1 MEVAMYPINVAYHTL
16 VSHCE
21 SEYKVAL
28 NALATIM
35 QSKIAEMHQCLHIAQ
50 WCYEKANPKIIMLCI
65 SFFTSY
71 CYSATSILYLL

>member
-1 MEVAMYPINVAYHTL
+1 MKVAIYSIDVAYHTL

-35 QSKIAEMHQCLHIAQ
+35 LSKIAEMHQRLHVAR
-50 WCYEKANPKIIMLCI
+50 
-65 SFFTSY
+65 
-71 CYSATSILYLL
+71 